1 MAYTGPRK
9 LYIDSRYRSSGTHSD
24 FTFQLSQSVEVPH
37 GWIAIV
43 DNIQIPNV
51 FLTCDGSRNRLY
63 LRLSNSDQPD
73 QDRTLTLADGMYN
86 GITLAI
92 ELQTQLNA
100 LGVGSFTVA
109 YGTGTGQLSIG
120 VTDAAFAVIR
130 VLGRSVNRPYDALDT
145 IGAELVN
152 GHAMFSGGTVV
163 FPGHVDVAGTRVLY
177 LTSPNIGHYNSLG
190 PRGESDILRAIY
202 VDQPN
207 GSYISSQILNP
218 WEHIDV
224 GGQQLQSL
232 RFRLVDGNGRVV
244 DMRGRSIAFS
254 ILLMNK

>member
-9 LYIDSRYRSSGTHSD
+9 LYIDSRFRSSGSHSD

-37 GWIAIV
+37 GWVAII

-73 QDRTLTLADGMYN
+73 QDRMITLTDGMYN

-92 ELQTQLNA
+92 ELQAQLNA
-100 LGVGSFTVA
+100 LGIGTFTVV
-109 YGTGTGQLSIG
+109 YDTGTGQLSIG
-120 VTDAAFAVIR
+120 VTGAAFAVIR
-130 VLGRSVNRPYDALDT
+130 VLGRSVHRPYDALET
-145 IGAELVN
+145 IGADLTN
-152 GHAMFSGGTVV
+152 GHGMFSGETVV
-163 FPGHVDVAGTRVLY
+163 LPGHVDVAGTRVLY
-177 LTSPNIGHYNSLG
+177 LTSSNLGHYNSLG

-232 RFRLVDGNGRVV
+232 RFRLTDGNGRVV

-254 ILLMNK
+254 IILLSK